1 MASYLDHVGYRV
13 ADLDWYI
20 SFFEAVFEMGVEK
33 QRTNPDGSREVWLV
47 GGLQLCEQPGFAG
60 DDGRAHHLCL
70 ITDDV
75 EAAREKALAWGC
87 TELPKHHWV
96 KLPDGLRLELFT
108 ALPGAVDALK
118 GLKKR

>member
-47 GGLQLCEQPGFAG
+47 GGLQLCETPGFAG

-70 ITDDV
+70 ITDNV
-75 EAAREKALAWGC
+75 EAARERHWPGGAQSFPSTTGYSCPTDCALSCSPPCPVRWM
-87 TELPKHHWV
+87 H
-96 KLPDGLRLELFT
+96 
-108 ALPGAVDALK
+108 
-118 GLKKR
+118 